1 MELLNPKSKQ
11 VVLTMNPQLYGGI
24 TMSEEA
30 LKDINQFLTFTLG
43 KEIFALDI
51 GTVREVLELTSITK
65 IPRTP
70 DFMRGVINLRGH
82 AVPVVDMR
90 LKLGMSRGEDT
101 VDTCIIIV
109 EIEFEGEF
117 TVMGALV
124 DSVREVFEMTPDTIE
139 PAPKMGAAINAEY
152 IKGMGRQNEQFIII
166 IDINKIFS
174 AEELAMAKDMAG
186 LGGGAE
192 QLPAEDA
199 AGATISL

>member
-1 MELLNPKSKQ
+1 MADD
-11 VVLTMNPQLYGGI
+11 V
-24 TMSEEA
+24 

-70 DFMRGVINLRGH
+70 DYMRGVINLRGH

-90 LKLGMSRGEDT
+90 LKLGMSKGEDT

-109 EIEFEGEF
+109 EIEFDGEF
-117 TVMGALV
+117 TIMEALV
-124 DSVREVFEMTPDTIE
+124 DSVREVFEMMPDTIE

-174 AEELAMAKDMAG
+174 AEELAMAKDIAS
-186 LGGGAE
+186 LGGGADM
-192 QLPAEDA
+192 PVEDA
-199 AGATISL
+199 SAATITL

>member
-1 MELLNPKSKQ
+1 
-11 VVLTMNPQLYGGI
+11 
-24 TMSEEA
+24 MSEDA

-70 DFMRGVINLRGH
+70 PFMRGVINLRGH

-90 LKLGMSRGEDT
+90 LKLGMSKGEDT

-109 EIEFEGEF
+109 EIEFDGEY
-117 TVMGALV
+117 TIMGALV

-166 IDINKIFS
+166 IDISKIFS
-174 AEELAMAKDMAG
+174 AEELAMAKEIAG
-186 LGGGAE
+186 IGGGE
-192 QLPAEDA
+192 DQLPTEDA
-199 AGATISL
+199 GEAVITL

>member
-1 MELLNPKSKQ
+1 M
-11 VVLTMNPQLYGGI
+11 I
-24 TMSEEA
+24 DEA

-70 DFMRGVINLRGH
+70 KFMRGVINLRGH

-90 LKLGMSRGEDT
+90 LKLGMSQGEDT

-152 IKGMGRQNEQFIII
+152 IKGMGRQNDLFIII

-174 AEELAMAKDMAG
+174 AEELAMAKEMAG
-186 LGGGAE
+186 LGAGAE
-192 QLPAEDA
+192 PATAEEVA
-199 AGATISL
+199 AASVEEAAAASPA

>member
-1 MELLNPKSKQ
+1 M
-11 VVLTMNPQLYGGI
+11 TD
-24 TMSEEA
+24 EA

-70 DFMRGVINLRGH
+70 EFMRGVINLRGH

-90 LKLGMSRGEDT
+90 LKLGMSQGEDT

-124 DSVREVFEMTPDTIE
+124 DSVREVFEMMPDTIE

-174 AEELAMAKDMAG
+174 AEELAMAKEISGANS
-186 LGGGAE
+186 GAE
-192 QLPAEDA
+192 QPPVEEAAAPAPA
-199 AGATISL
+199 

>member
-1 MELLNPKSKQ
+1 
-11 VVLTMNPQLYGGI
+11 MNPQLYGGI

>member
-1 MELLNPKSKQ
+1 M
-11 VVLTMNPQLYGGI
+11 TDD
-24 TMSEEA
+24 A

-70 DFMRGVINLRGH
+70 EFMRGVINLRGH

-90 LKLGMSRGEDT
+90 LKLGMSKGADT

-109 EIEFEGEF
+109 EIEFDGEF

-139 PAPKMGAAINAEY
+139 AAPKMGAAINAEY
-152 IKGMGRQNEQFIII
+152 IKGMGRQNDQFIII

-174 AEELAMAKDMAG
+174 AEELAMAKEMAG
-186 LGGGAE
+186 LG
-192 QLPAEDA
+192 A
-199 AGATISL
+199 AGNTEQPPVEEAAAAAPA

>member
-1 MELLNPKSKQ
+1 
-11 VVLTMNPQLYGGI
+11 
-24 TMSEEA
+24 MSNDA

-70 DFMRGVINLRGH
+70 GFMRGVINLRGH

-90 LKLGMSRGEDT
+90 LKLGMSKGEDT

-109 EIEFEGEF
+109 EIEFDGEF

-139 PAPKMGAAINAEY
+139 AAPKMGAAINAEY
-152 IKGMGRQNEQFIII
+152 IKGMGRQNDKFIII

-174 AEELAMAKDMAG
+174 AEELAIAKELAG
-186 LGGGAE
+186 GKGGCIE
-192 QLPAEDA
+192 QPPAEEA
-199 AGATISL
+199 AAQATA

>member
-1 MELLNPKSKQ
+1 MADD
-11 VVLTMNPQLYGGI
+11 T
-24 TMSEEA
+24 

-70 DFMRGVINLRGH
+70 EFMRGVINLRGH

-90 LKLGMSRGEDT
+90 LKLGMSKGADT

-109 EIEFEGEF
+109 EIEFDGEF

-152 IKGMGRQNEQFIII
+152 IKGMGRQNDQFIII

-174 AEELAMAKDMAG
+174 AEELAMAREMAG
-186 LGGGAE
+186 NKGAGAE
-192 QLPAEDA
+192 QPPAEDA
-199 AGATISL
+199 SVQVSA

>member
-1 MELLNPKSKQ
+1 
-11 VVLTMNPQLYGGI
+11 
-24 TMSEEA
+24 MSEDA

-70 DFMRGVINLRGH
+70 EFMRGVINLRGH

-90 LKLGMSRGEDT
+90 LKLGMSKSEDT

-109 EIEFEGEF
+109 EIEFDGEF

-124 DSVREVFEMTPDTIE
+124 DSVREVFEMMPESIE
-139 PAPKMGAAINAEY
+139 AAPKMGAAINAEY

-174 AEELAMAKDMAG
+174 AEELAMAKE
-186 LGGGAE
+186 LTNLKGGPGRAQAE
-192 QLPAEDA
+192 EA
-199 AGATISL
+199 AAATA